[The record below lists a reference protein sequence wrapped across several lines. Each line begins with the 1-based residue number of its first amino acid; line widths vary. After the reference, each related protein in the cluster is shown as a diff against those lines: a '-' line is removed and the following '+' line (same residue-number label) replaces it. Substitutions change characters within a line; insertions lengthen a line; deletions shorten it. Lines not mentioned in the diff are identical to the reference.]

1 MAGSRRSKLRLKC
14 KSTPDSEG
22 KTSLPIIKEEIKMK
36 EIKAIFRPFKLLD
49 VVSELQKI
57 QNLPGVTISD
67 IREFGKSKAKDAK
80 EKILDGLIE
89 YVHKVKIEVVVPDEM
104 IEAVVNTIQANAHT
118 GNPGDGKI
126 FIYPVDDIVKIR
138 TNERGGE
145 AI

>member
-1 MAGSRRSKLRLKC
+1 
-14 KSTPDSEG
+14 
-22 KTSLPIIKEEIKMK
+22 MK

-67 IREFGKSKAKDAK
+67 IREFGKSKVKDAK
-80 EKILDGLIE
+80 EKIIEGLIE
-89 YVHKVKIEVVVPDEM
+89 YVHKVKIEVVVPDET
-104 IEAVVNTIQANAHT
+104 IEAVVNTIQTNAHT
-118 GNPGDGKI
+118 GNPWDGKI
-126 FIYPVDDIVKIR
+126 FIYSVDDIVKIR